1 MLRFLPDRLLAVL
14 FVLAL
19 VAGCADDG
27 TPAAETEAP
36 TAISVPASLPLGT
49 GFDFYVLALSWSPA
63 YCEVEGANANRD
75 QCAEGRNLGFVVHGL
90 WPQFDTGYPEFCP
103 TRQPDRVPAD
113 LGRDYLDI
121 VPSMGLIG
129 HQWRKHGSCS
139 GLSQKDYFKVLRAAR
154 ARIRVPEA
162 FAPDRLPAEIDAMEA
177 EDAFVAANPGMARA
191 GIAVA
196 CQRGLLREVRICL
209 TPSLGFRDC
218 PEVDRNGCRMDN
230 LTVPEPD

>member
-1 MLRFLPDRLLAVL
+1 MAVL

-63 YCEVEGANANRD
+63 YCEVEGTNANRD

-103 TRQPDRVPAD
+103 TRQPDRVPAG

-129 HQWRKHGSCS
+129 HQWRKHGTCS
-139 GLSQKDYFKVLRAAR
+139 GLSQKDYFKVLRAAQ

-162 FAPDRLPAEIDAMEA
+162 FAPDRLPAEIDAMET

-191 GIAVA
+191 GIAVT

-230 LTVPEPD
+230 LTVPEPN